1 MQLIS
6 TFGIDWKL
14 LVAQLINFFVLFF
27 VLKRYAY
34 GPIVKMLDERKDKIE
49 KGIKDSEAATKKLS
63 EMEQKEKETLDAAR
77 EEAQKI
83 MKIAEE
89 TGKSI
94 QASIVTTAH
103 QEADKMIADAKK
115 KIEGEKEKL
124 MHEVKA
130 EISGLVVMA
139 TEKILNEK
147 IDSNKDKELIEK
159 AIK

>member
-6 TFGIDWKL
+6 TFGVDWKL
-14 LVAQLINFFVLFF
+14 LIAQLINFFVLFF

-49 KGIKDSEAATKKLS
+49 KGIKDSEAATKKLA
-63 EMEQKEKETLDAAR
+63 EMEQREKETLAAAR

-89 TGKSI
+89 TGKNV
-94 QASIVTTAH
+94 QADIIATAH
-103 QEADKMIADAKK
+103 QEAEKMIEDAKK

-124 MHEVKA
+124 IHEVKA

-147 IDSNKDKELIEK
+147 IDANKDKELIEK
-159 AIK
+159 SIK